1 MIYSFEGKTPVIAE
15 SAFVAPEATIIG
27 DVVIGEDAAIFPGV
41 VIRGDVG
48 GIRIGARTNIQDN
61 SVIHVQTRTTT
72 VLGDDVTVGHM
83 AMVHGEVVGNG
94 TMVGMGATVLAYSKI
109 GSGCIIGGG
118 AVVLE
123 RAEIPDGSLA
133 AGVPAKVCRELSDD
147 EKAGLVNH
155 AAMYA
160 DLGRRHAEGLT
171 EHEV

>member
-48 GIRIGARTNIQDN
+48 GIRIGARTNVQDN
-61 SVIHVQTRTTT
+61 SVIHVQTGTTT

-83 AMVHGEVVGNG
+83 AMVHGEEVGNG

-123 RAEIPDGSLA
+123 GQKFPTARSPREFQRKCA
-133 AGVPAKVCRELSDD
+133 ASFPTTKSPGWSITPPCTR
-147 EKAGLVNH
+147 
-155 AAMYA
+155 
-160 DLGRRHAEGLT
+160 T
-171 EHEV
+171 